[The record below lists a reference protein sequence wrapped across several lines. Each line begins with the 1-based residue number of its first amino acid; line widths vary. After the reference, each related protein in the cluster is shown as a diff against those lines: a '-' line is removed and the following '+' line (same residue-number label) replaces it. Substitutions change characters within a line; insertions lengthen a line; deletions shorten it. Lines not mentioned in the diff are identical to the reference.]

1 MLKSP
6 HDDATGC
13 FNIDAFIRDLTTM
26 APTITHVM
34 TMDQGELSRL
44 CLKRMREQGG
54 REEIETAA
62 AALSD
67 LAKRAHSFASVAT
80 EAWLYLMAELNDPGG
95 RAP

>member
-1 MLKSP
+1 MPKSP
-6 HDDATGC
+6 HDDATGY

-34 TMDQGELSRL
+34 TMDQSELSRL
-44 CLKRMREQGG
+44 CLKTMREQGG

-67 LAKRAHSFASVAT
+67 LARRAHSFASVAT
-80 EAWLYLMAELNDPGG
+80 EAWLYLTAELNDPGG
-95 RAP
+95 RA